1 MSMRTRVVSSGV
13 GLVVAVVVAGA
24 WWSVTEHGEA
34 SVAISDYRK
43 VSVTYVARVPQLPS
57 GAEDVHVWVP
67 LGSDH
72 REQQILRRRVQAPGP
87 YDIVEDAEFGN
98 EMLHLWLT
106 PPLPE
111 RLEITVD
118 YEALLMSSA
127 VQQTGPATAEDI
139 QRYLE
144 ARGLVIVDEAV
155 RAMAQEATAER
166 TTLLERARALYDQ
179 VIRHMAYDKQA
190 EGWGR
195 GDTRRACLLGTGN
208 CTDFHSLFISLARAE
223 RIPARFKI
231 GFVVPDA
238 DAGTIPGYHCWA
250 EFYLEGRGW
259 LPVDASEA
267 WKHPERAEFYFT
279 SLAADRFLVSVGR
292 NIRLVPD
299 GPGRT
304 VNIFF
309 NPYVEVDG
317 EEFSDVETEI
327 SFRDLKAEGTT

>member
-1 MSMRTRVVSSGV
+1 MSTHAISRWLGI
-13 GLVVAVVVAGA
+13 VVAVVVAGG

-34 SVAISDYRK
+34 SVSTPDHRK
-43 VSVTYVARVPQLPS
+43 VAVTYVARVPKIPS
-57 GAEDVHVWVP
+57 GAVDVHMWVP

-72 REQQILRRRVQAPGP
+72 REQKILRRRVQAPGP
-87 YDIVEDAEFGN
+87 YTIVEDAEFGN
-98 EMLHLWLT
+98 EILHLRLT
-106 PPLPE
+106 PPLPDS
-111 RLEITVD
+111 LEITID
-118 YEALLMSSA
+118 YEALLLSSA

-144 ARGLVIVDEAV
+144 SRGLVIVDEAV
-155 RAMAQEATAER
+155 RMMAQEATAER
-166 TTLLERARALYDQ
+166 ATLLERARALYDQ
-179 VIRHMAYDKQA
+179 VIRHMVYDKQVA
-190 EGWGR
+190 GWGR
-195 GDTRRACLLGTGN
+195 GDTRRACLLGKGN

-223 RIPARFKI
+223 RIPARFKV
-231 GFVVPDA
+231 GFVVPEGN
-238 DAGTIPGYHCWA
+238 AGVISGYHCWA

-292 NIRLVPD
+292 DIRLVPD